1 MASQPRLDCWL
12 VSPPKWREP
21 PSLLRSPFLAPLW
34 VVSALAL
41 NLGRPSVTSP
51 HHGATR
57 YAASRHTTTDY
68 QLACPL
74 TNKKPTNKAAGR
86 ITERLKYGTHR
97 LLMCK
102 SVKQNGPCRPPA
114 GPPPEPRPTSEVEP
128 QRPPLRPTGTPR
140 RPGAEGLRQWGSI
153 GLTSRCHFSMH
164 VREVEASSLTPHCR
178 LLCNCMPRLQ
188 PLAKGR

>member
-1 MASQPRLDCWL
+1 MFLRLRFGT
-12 VSPPKWREP
+12 P
-21 PSLLRSPFLAPLW
+21 
-34 VVSALAL
+34 
-41 NLGRPSVTSP
+41 RPSVTSP
-51 HHGATR
+51 HGATR

-86 ITERLKYGTHR
+86 ITARLKYGTHR

-164 VREVEASSLTPHCR
+164 VREVETSSLTPHCR